1 MGCAAGVADGSGGS
15 VGRGRGRH
23 RVRAAGS
30 RRGAVPDPR
39 HRLRPEDRTG
49 RPARTGGTCAM
60 TAGISVDLGS
70 PTPPYEQIRLQ
81 ISALIAAGGLTA
93 GTRLPAVR
101 SLAADLGLAAGTVA
115 RAYKELEQAGL
126 IETRRRNGTVVIGL
140 PAYAAPGTGVAGS
153 GAAVSGAAAAEL
165 DAAVERLILAG
176 STAGLADEELLALLR
191 VSLQRRRNEPSG
203 PSSP

>member
-1 MGCAAGVADGSGGS
+1 
-15 VGRGRGRH
+15 
-23 RVRAAGS
+23 
-30 RRGAVPDPR
+30 
-39 HRLRPEDRTG
+39 
-49 RPARTGGTCAM
+49 M

-126 IETRRRNGTVVIGL
+126 IETRRRNGTVVVGL
-140 PAYAAPGTGVAGS
+140 PAYRGQDTGVPGS
-153 GAAVSGAAAAEL
+153 GASGSGATTAEL
-165 DAAVERLILAG
+165 GAAVERLIQAG
-176 STAGLADEELLALLR
+176 TEAGLPDEELLALLR
-191 VSLQRRRNEPSG
+191 AGLQRRRNLPASFE
-203 PSSP
+203 